1 MDDKEMNKEYYR
13 AALRSSLV
21 YALALV
27 GVVAI
32 IVSLA

>member
-1 MDDKEMNKEYYR
+1 MSDEDMNKEYYR
-13 AALRSSLV
+13 AALRNTLI

-32 IVSLA
+32 VFSLA

>member
-27 GVVAI
+27 GVIAI
-32 IVSLA
+32 IISLA

>member
-1 MDDKEMNKEYYR
+1 MDDEEMNEEYYR
-13 AALRSSLV
+13 AALRNTLI

-32 IVSLA
+32 IISLA

>member
-21 YALALV
+21 YALTLV
-27 GVVAI
+27 GVIAI
-32 IVSLA
+32 IISLA

>member
-1 MDDKEMNKEYYR
+1 MSDEEMNKEYYR

-27 GVVAI
+27 GVIAI
-32 IVSLA
+32 IISLA